1 MQIGIVGLPF
11 SGKSTLFDTLL
22 AHKSVDESKKYKAES
37 ERGMVKVPDERLD
50 KLTKMFNP
58 QKQINAT
65 IEYIKVPGIDKEGHR
80 GTGLPAQFLT
90 SVKYVDTILLMVRNF
105 DNDMYPHPMDTIDP
119 KRDINFLNTEFL
131 LNDLSIVETRIE
143 KLEKLV
149 MKTQNEKDK
158 RELKVLQKCREYL
171 ESEKPL
177 RELDL
182 DENDELSIRGFQF
195 LTIKPL
201 LYVININE
209 GDIEKSDQIIS
220 EMKDILTPGTQV
232 TALSAEIEKEISQL
246 NEEDAQ
252 VFLEDMNITEPA
264 TRKLIRVSYE
274 LMGLQSFFTVGE
286 DECRSWTI
294 VNGTNAPKAAGVI
307 HSDMEKGFI
316 RAEVVS
322 YTDLIQCGSLQ
333 ACKDKGT
340 MRLEGKEYIVK
351 DGDIM
356 NIRFNV

>member
-22 AHKSVDESKKYKAES
+22 VHKSIDESRKFKTES
-37 ERGMVKVPDERLD
+37 ERGIVKVPDDRLD
-50 KLTKMFNP
+50 QLTKMFNP

-65 IEYIKVPGIDKEGHR
+65 IEYLKIPGIDKEDHR
-80 GTGLPAQFLT
+80 GSGLPAQFLS

-105 DNDMYPHPMDTIDP
+105 ENELYPHPMDTIDVQ
-119 KRDINFLNTEFL
+119 RDINYINSEFL

-158 RELKVLQKCREYL
+158 RELKVLHNCREYL
-171 ESEKPL
+171 ENEKPL
-177 RELDL
+177 RELKL
-182 DENDELSIRGFQF
+182 DDQEEFLIRGFQF

-201 LYVININE
+201 LYVINIEEN
-209 GDIEKSDQIIS
+209 DIKKSEQIIT
-220 EMKDILTPGTQV
+220 DIGDLITPGTKV

-246 NEEDAQ
+246 DKEDAN
-252 VFLEDMNITEPA
+252 VFLEDLNITEPA
-264 TRKLIRVSYE
+264 TAKLIRVSYE

-294 VNGTNAPKAAGVI
+294 SKNTIAQKAAGVI

-322 YTDLIQCGSLQ
+322 FNDFIKYGSLN
-333 ACKDKGT
+333 ACKEKGVL
-340 MRLEGKEYIVK
+340 RLEGKDYIVS
-351 DGDIM
+351 DGDIIG
-356 NIRFNV
+356 IRFNV